1 MATFKINCCFMQI
14 FRGIDATRAFITEEK
29 KLNKRIGLVPTMG
42 ALHKGHLSLVSKSRI
57 ENELTIASIFVNPLQ
72 FNNPSDLLKYPRT
85 VEQDLKFLKESG
97 CHSVFIPAPDEMY
110 KLPVSLSMNFGTLDK
125 ILEGKFRPGHFSG
138 VGIVVAKLFNIIQ
151 PDIAYFGQKDY
162 QQFLI
167 IKQIVDDLSFPV
179 QLKCGEIIRE
189 PDGLAMSSRNRR
201 LSGEERVIAPMLY
214 HTLLEVRK
222 SLLHKSMAQLKE
234 DVIKKTSK
242 TIVKIEYLELA
253 NRENLQILQEYDNSI
268 PSILLIAGHVGEVR
282 LIDNMFV

>member
-1 MATFKINCCFMQI
+1 MQI

-179 QLKCGEIIRE
+179 QLKCEAIIRE

-222 SLLHKSMAQLKE
+222 SILHKSMAQLKE

-242 TIVKIEYLELA
+242 TIVKIEYLELG
-253 NRENLQILQEYDNSI
+253 NRENLQILQKYDNSI
-268 PSILLIAGHVGEVR
+268 PSILLIAGYVGEVR